1 MCRWGAGSP
10 ALRVRGLVLRE
21 VDEGERVPEGG
32 VCRQDSS
39 PISDGQGAETP
50 ATRWELGL
58 AVHGVRLGDL
68 GRAPRPWAGATGG
81 QCAIPRWPSGPA
93 LGAHPSPSGS
103 AEARGREGQGGKPA
117 SAGRPGA
124 AGALCEDSRTLSRV
138 GSPREPPQDASCGFC
153 AGPTEARGVDGAP
166 LPPQRSPSFPLP
178 EAILNA
184 PEPQAPELKIP
195 PRMACGKAAPGY
207 FSGLVLLGSV
217 RAPGQGG
224 RPPLR
229 RSGPAGP
236 TLGAVHS
243 GAAVPDGR
251 GHQSAGR
258 GQSRRVPEPSPRS
271 QEADS
276 AQREGQ
282 RAPRGHSATCHGGLG
297 SPLSA
302 DALGSGPSPPEGHL
316 EAVNGLLR
324 P

>member
-1 MCRWGAGSP
+1 M
-10 ALRVRGLVLRE
+10 
-21 VDEGERVPEGG
+21 
-32 VCRQDSS
+32 
-39 PISDGQGAETP
+39 P

-124 AGALCEDSRTLSRV
+124 AGAPCEDSRTLSRV

-229 RSGPAGP
+229 RSGPLGPRWGPSTQGRRCPTAGA
-236 TLGAVHS
+236 TSLQDV
-243 GAAVPDGR
+243 GR
-251 GHQSAGR
+251 AD
-258 GQSRRVPEPSPRS
+258 EFPSPHLAARK
-271 QEADS
+271 QTP
-276 AQREGQ
+276 
-282 RAPRGHSATCHGGLG
+282 PRGKASGLPEVTVPRAMG
-297 SPLSA
+297 AWAARSLRTPWGP
-302 DALGSGPSPPEGHL
+302 ALPHPRGIWRL
-316 EAVNGLLR
+316 
-324 P
+324 